1 MHLIIVSASS
11 RSLFKTVDAGYRGII
26 YFSEAVCLGQDKM
39 LKRFYDLQNEI
50 QSLMNSIG
58 KFVPELEDEKWLT
71 ELAFLVDLAIHLNE
85 LNVSQSENQLTCA
98 VSNHNSIQNEI

>member
-1 MHLIIVSASS
+1 MLIRGVSFTF
-11 RSLFKTVDAGYRGII
+11 LK
-26 YFSEAVCLGQDKM
+26 CLSQGKI